1 MNNLTVTQNKTP
13 IEIALGID
21 EEGMTTARNLYEFLE
36 LRKGDYSRWLK
47 SNIIDNQ
54 FADENVDY
62 FPFRI
67 NADCGGQ
74 ASKDAKL
81 TAHFAK
87 KLSMQGKG
95 EKGEQAREYFTRLE
109 EKNKEMV
116 ISRNTLSPELRL
128 FFQMGETMAKY
139 ELEQKCQAEKMEQID
154 SKMESIK
161 EVVALSPT
169 QWRKDSASIINKI
182 ALKLGGYEHIR
193 PVREEVYKLLE
204 QRMGVALG
212 IRLTNRKK
220 TMALNGVCKS
230 KIDKLN
236 QLDVIAD
243 DKKLIEGYIAIVK
256 EMAIKYGA
264 V

>member
-1 MNNLTVTQNKTP
+1 MKVLKSMLMVS
-13 IEIALGID
+13 LGLII
-21 EEGMTTARNLYEFLE
+21 FFSCK
-36 LRKGDYSRWLK
+36 KGDTG
-47 SNIIDNQ
+47 
-54 FADENVDY
+54 
-62 FPFRI
+62 P
-67 NADCGGQ
+67 
-74 ASKDAKL
+74 
-81 TAHFAK
+81 
-87 KLSMQGKG
+87 QGAVGEKGEKG

-169 QWRKDSASIINKI
+169 QWRKDSASIINNI

-193 PVREEVYKLLE
+193 PVREGVYKLLE

-256 EMAIKYGA
+256 EMAIKYKVA
-264 V
+264 

>member
-1 MNNLTVTQNKTP
+1 MNNLTVTQSKTP

-21 EEGMTTARNLYEFLE
+21 EEGMTTARKLYEYLE
-36 LRKGDYSRWLK
+36 LAKGQFSRWAK
-47 SNIIDNQ
+47 NNITENAFAEDGIDYWG
-54 FADENVDY
+54 FDINVEGNLTQD
-62 FPFRI
+62 F
-67 NADCGGQ
+67 
-74 ASKDAKL
+74 KL

-128 FFQMGETMAKY
+128 FFQMGETMVKY